1 MHDAITDVEVLEA
14 GHYTDTASATGC
26 TVVLCRQGAV
36 GGVDVRGGAPGTRET
51 DLLRPGN
58 LVERVHVVLLTG
70 GSVFG
75 LGAATGVVR
84 FLEEQEVGF
93 QMGEVRVPIVSAA
106 VLFDLG
112 LVTGKVRPGPEE
124 GYEACLNVSTGPL
137 EEGSVGAGTGAT
149 VAKALGMGCAL
160 KGGIGTASYDLGQGI
175 VVGALVAVNAYGGVV
190 DHVTGRRIAGP
201 RSRDGTGLHD
211 TVELLL
217 KEGPLLHPDPLS
229 SNTTIGVVATNARLT
244 KEEANFLACQAQ
256 DGLALTIRPSHT
268 IRDGDTIF
276 AMATGTAGGPCDR
289 NRLGAAAVEVVAQAV
304 RRAVGKA
311 RGLGDVPG
319 VAELV
324 HE

>member
-1 MHDAITDVEVLEA
+1 MHDAITDVGALEA

-26 TVVLCRQGAV
+26 TVVLCRKGAV

-58 LVERVHVVLLTG
+58 LVERVHAILLAG
-70 GSVFG
+70 GSAFG
-75 LGAATGVVR
+75 LAADTGVAR
-84 FLEEQEVGF
+84 FLEEQGVGF
-93 QMGEVRVPIVSAA
+93 QVGEARVPIVSAA

-112 LVTGKVRPGPEE
+112 LVTGKVRPGPDE
-124 GYEACLNVSTGPL
+124 GYQTCLNSSTGPL

-160 KGGIGTASYDLGQGI
+160 KEGVGTASYDLGQGI

-190 DHVTGRRIAGP
+190 DHATGRCIAGP
-201 RSRDGTGLHD
+201 RSHDGAGLHD
-211 TVELLL
+211 TVGLLL
-217 KEGPLLHPDPLS
+217 KEGPLLPPDPFA

-244 KEEANFLACQAQ
+244 KEEANFLARQAH

-268 IRDGDTIF
+268 LHDGDTIF
-276 AMATGTAGGPCDR
+276 AMATGAAGGPCDR
-289 NRLGAAAVEVVAQAV
+289 TRLSAAAVEVVAQAV
-304 RRAVGKA
+304 IRAVRKA
-311 RGLGDVPG
+311 RGLGGVPS
-319 VAELV
+319 VAELG